1 MEVALNMIGK
11 TAADE
16 RTEEAKELIKQAYKR
31 LTEALDDDI
40 WGAKYYEDS
49 YIETLEEVIYSL
61 RKMARKL

>member
-1 MEVALNMIGK
+1 MIGK
-11 TAADE
+11 TTADE